1 MNCWGVLPAAGS
13 GSRFGAEVPKQYL
26 PVNGRPVL
34 SWSIETLLA
43 APLRAL
49 VVALGHGDA
58 HWRKLGWDS
67 EPRVETCAGGA
78 QRQRSVLN
86 ALSSLQGRANDD
98 DWVLVHDAV
107 RPCVQAGDIARLIES
122 TGAGGRDG
130 GLLGWPVD
138 NALKRVDASMTVLDN
153 VDRREC
159 WNAATPQMFRFGVLL
174 DALRRA
180 EADGISH
187 FDEAAA
193 VMAAGGNVLMVSCA
207 KDNIKITHEP
217 DLALAG
223 CILARR
229 KDANS

>member
-26 PVNGRPVL
+26 PVNGRPVI
-34 SWSIETLLA
+34 SWSIEALLA

-49 VVALGHGDA
+49 VVALGPEDG
-58 HWRKLGWDS
+58 HWPKLGWDNES
-67 EPRVETCAGGA
+67 RVETCAGGA
-78 QRQRSVLN
+78 QRQQSVLN
-86 ALSSLQGRANDD
+86 ALSSLQGRAGDD

-107 RPCVQAGDIARLIES
+107 RPCVRADDIAGLIES
-122 TGAGGRDG
+122 TDASGRDG
-130 GLLGWPVD
+130 GLLGWLVD
-138 NALKRVDASMTVLDN
+138 NALKRVDDSMAVLDN

-180 EADGISH
+180 EADGTSH
-187 FDEAAA
+187 FDETAA
-193 VMAAGGNVLMVSCA
+193 VMAAGGSVLMVSCA
-207 KDNIKITHEP
+207 KDNIKVTHEP

-223 CILARR
+223 SILSRQ
-229 KDANS
+229 KEANA

>member
-26 PVNGRPVL
+26 PVNGRPVI

-49 VVALGHGDA
+49 VVALGPEDG
-58 HWRKLGWDS
+58 HWPKLGWDNES
-67 EPRVETCAGGA
+67 RVETCAGGA
-78 QRQRSVLN
+78 QRQQSVLN
-86 ALSSLQGRANDD
+86 ALSSLQGRAGDD

-107 RPCVQAGDIARLIES
+107 RPCVRADDIAGLIES
-122 TGAGGRDG
+122 TDASGRDG
-130 GLLGWPVD
+130 GLLGWLVD
-138 NALKRVDASMTVLDN
+138 NALKRVDASMAVLDN

-180 EADGISH
+180 EADGTSH

-193 VMAAGGNVLMVSCA
+193 VMAAGGSVLMVSCA
-207 KDNIKITHEP
+207 KDNIKVTHEP

-223 CILARR
+223 SILSRQ
-229 KDANS
+229 KEANA